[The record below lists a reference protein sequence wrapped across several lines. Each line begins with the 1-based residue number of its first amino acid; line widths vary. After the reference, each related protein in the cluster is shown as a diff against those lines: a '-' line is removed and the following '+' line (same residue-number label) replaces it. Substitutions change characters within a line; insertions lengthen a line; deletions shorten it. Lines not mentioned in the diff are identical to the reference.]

1 MQMMAECVYAATFSM
16 RDPKGM
22 KVQDMFPML
31 FEDQDEPHAPD
42 ITEEEA
48 AALQAEMDAWN
59 WQNNP
64 ESGTPESRTLDTEK
78 GDAADQEAPKE
89 NPDISQNAAE

>member
-1 MQMMAECVYAATFSM
+1 M

-31 FEDQDEPHAPD
+31 FEETDEPHAPD

-59 WQNNP
+59 WAQAT
-64 ESGTPESRTLDTEK
+64 ESGTPDSGESTE
-78 GDAADQEAPKE
+78 E
-89 NPDISQNAAE
+89 NPNISQNAAE

>member
-31 FEDQDEPHAPD
+31 FEETDEPHAPD

-59 WQNNP
+59 WNN
-64 ESGTPESRTLDTEK
+64 S
-78 GDAADQEAPKE
+78 QEE
-89 NPDISQNAAE
+89 NPDNSENAAE

>member
-59 WQNNP
+59 WAK
-64 ESGTPESRTLDTEK
+64 SGTPDSDE
-78 GDAADQEAPKE
+78 GDADIQEE
-89 NPDISQNAAE
+89 NPENTKNAAE

>member
-1 MQMMAECVYAATFSM
+1 M

-59 WQNNP
+59 WAR
-64 ESGTPESRTLDTEK
+64 TPDSESRTLDTEK
-78 GDAADQEAPKE
+78 GDAANQEDPQESPE
-89 NPDISQNAAE
+89 NTKNGAE

>member
-31 FEDQDEPHAPD
+31 FEETDEPHAPD

-59 WQNNP
+59 W
-64 ESGTPESRTLDTEK
+64 SSRTLDT
-78 GDAADQEAPKE
+78 GEAPEE

>member
-1 MQMMAECVYAATFSM
+1 M

-31 FEDQDEPHAPD
+31 FEETDEPHAPD

-59 WQNNP
+59 WAKSGTP
-64 ESGTPESRTLDTEK
+64 ESGTPDSVEAT
-78 GDAADQEAPKE
+78 DQ
-89 NPDISQNAAE
+89 NPDNSENAAE

>member
-31 FEDQDEPHAPD
+31 FEETDEPHAPD

-59 WQNNP
+59 WA
-64 ESGTPESRTLDTEK
+64 SGTPESRTLDTDKSTE
-78 GDAADQEAPKE
+78 E
-89 NPDISQNAAE
+89 NPDNSENAAE

>member
-31 FEDQDEPHAPD
+31 FEETDEPHAPD

-59 WQNNP
+59 WSRTP
-64 ESGTPESRTLDTEK
+64 ESGTPDSEE
-78 GDAADQEAPKE
+78 GDEVPKE
-89 NPDISQNAAE
+89 NPDISENAAE

>member
-31 FEDQDEPHAPD
+31 FEETDEPHAPD

-59 WQNNP
+59 WA
-64 ESGTPESRTLDTEK
+64 SGTPESRTLDTDK
-78 GDAADQEAPKE
+78 T
-89 NPDISQNAAE
+89 PDNSQNAAE

>member
-31 FEDQDEPHAPD
+31 FEETDEPHAPD

-59 WQNNP
+59 WAR
-64 ESGTPESRTLDTEK
+64 TPDIEE
-78 GDAADQEAPKE
+78 GDAADQEP
-89 NPDISQNAAE
+89 PDISQNAAE

>member
-59 WQNNP
+59 WAK
-64 ESGTPESRTLDTEK
+64 SGTLDTEK
-78 GDAADQEAPKE
+78 GDADTQEE
-89 NPDISQNAAE
+89 NPDISENAAE

>member
-31 FEDQDEPHAPD
+31 FEETDEPHAPD

-59 WQNNP
+59 WA
-64 ESGTPESRTLDTEK
+64 SGTPDTGE
-78 GDAADQEAPKE
+78 GDAAEAPEE

>member
-1 MQMMAECVYAATFSM
+1 M

-31 FEDQDEPHAPD
+31 FEETDEPHAPD

-59 WQNNP
+59 WAKSGTP
-64 ESGTPESRTLDTEK
+64 ESGTPDTGE
-78 GDAADQEAPKE
+78 GDAAEATDQ

>member
-31 FEDQDEPHAPD
+31 FEETDEHHAPD

-59 WQNNP
+59 WA
-64 ESGTPESRTLDTEK
+64 SGTPDSD
-78 GDAADQEAPKE
+78 EAPQE
-89 NPDISQNAAE
+89 NPDISENAAE

>member
-31 FEDQDEPHAPD
+31 FEETDEPHAPD

-59 WQNNP
+59 WS
-64 ESGTPESRTLDTEK
+64 SGTPDSEE
-78 GDAADQEAPKE
+78 GDAEKAPDQ
-89 NPDISQNAAE
+89 NPDNSENAAE

>member
-1 MQMMAECVYAATFSM
+1 M

-31 FEDQDEPHAPD
+31 FEETDEPHAPD

-59 WQNNP
+59 WA
-64 ESGTPESRTLDTEK
+64 SGTQAPE
-78 GDAADQEAPKE
+78 E

>member
-59 WQNNP
+59 WA
-64 ESGTPESRTLDTEK
+64 SRTLDTDK
-78 GDAADQEAPKE
+78 APKE
-89 NPDISQNAAE
+89 NPDISENAAE

>member
-31 FEDQDEPHAPD
+31 FEDTDEPNAPD

-59 WQNNP
+59 WAK
-64 ESGTPESRTLDTEK
+64 SGTPDSEETTDQATE
-78 GDAADQEAPKE
+78 E
-89 NPDISQNAAE
+89 NPEISLNAAE

>member
-1 MQMMAECVYAATFSM
+1 M

-59 WQNNP
+59 WSRTP
-64 ESGTPESRTLDTEK
+64 ESGTPDSDEDPE
-78 GDAADQEAPKE
+78 E
-89 NPDISQNAAE
+89 NPDISENAAE

>member
-31 FEDQDEPHAPD
+31 FEETDEPHAPD

-59 WQNNP
+59 W
-64 ESGTPESRTLDTEK
+64 SGTPESRTLDTEK
-78 GDAADQEAPKE
+78 GDAADQEAPEE
-89 NPDISQNAAE
+89 NPDNSENAAE

>member
-1 MQMMAECVYAATFSM
+1 M

-31 FEDQDEPHAPD
+31 FEETDEPHAPD

-59 WQNNP
+59 WA
-64 ESGTPESRTLDTEK
+64 RTLATEE
-78 GDAADQEAPKE
+78 GDAAEATEE
-89 NPDISQNAAE
+89 NPDISENAAE

>member
-1 MQMMAECVYAATFSM
+1 M

-59 WQNNP
+59 WAK
-64 ESGTPESRTLDTEK
+64 SGTPDSDES
-78 GDAADQEAPKE
+78 PKE
-89 NPDISQNAAE
+89 NPDISENAAE

>member
-1 MQMMAECVYAATFSM
+1 M

-31 FEDQDEPHAPD
+31 FEETDEPHAPD

-59 WQNNP
+59 WAK
-64 ESGTPESRTLDTEK
+64 SGTPDSD
-78 GDAADQEAPKE
+78 EAPEE
-89 NPDISQNAAE
+89 NPDISENGAE

>member
-31 FEDQDEPHAPD
+31 FEETDEPHAPD

-59 WQNNP
+59 WARTP
-64 ESGTPESRTLDTEK
+64 ESGTPDSGE
-78 GDAADQEAPKE
+78 GDAADQEP
-89 NPDISQNAAE
+89 PDISQNAAE

>member
-31 FEDQDEPHAPD
+31 FEETDEPHAPD
-42 ITEEEA
+42 ITKEEA

-59 WQNNP
+59 W
-64 ESGTPESRTLDTEK
+64 SRTLDTEK
-78 GDAADQEAPKE
+78 GDAANPQENPKE
-89 NPDISQNAAE
+89 NPDISENAAE

>member
-48 AALQAEMDAWN
+48 TALQAEMDAWN
-59 WQNNP
+59 WAK
-64 ESGTPESRTLDTEK
+64 SGTPDSESRTLDTDK
-78 GDAADQEAPKE
+78 NPKE
-89 NPDISQNAAE
+89 NPDISENAAE

>member
-31 FEDQDEPHAPD
+31 FEETDEPHAPD

-59 WQNNP
+59 WAK
-64 ESGTPESRTLDTEK
+64 SGTPDSEE
-78 GDAADQEAPKE
+78 GDAAEATDQT
-89 NPDISQNAAE
+89 PDISQNAAE

>member
-59 WQNNP
+59 W
-64 ESGTPESRTLDTEK
+64 SSRTLDTDK
-78 GDAADQEAPKE
+78 GDAAIPEE
-89 NPDISQNAAE
+89 NPNISENAAE

>member
-1 MQMMAECVYAATFSM
+1 M

-59 WQNNP
+59 WAK
-64 ESGTPESRTLDTEK
+64 SGTPDSEE
-78 GDAADQEAPKE
+78 GDAAIHEAPKE
-89 NPDISQNAAE
+89 NPDISENAAE

>member
-59 WQNNP
+59 W
-64 ESGTPESRTLDTEK
+64 SRTLDTGE
-78 GDAADQEAPKE
+78 GDAAIQEATEE
-89 NPDISQNAAE
+89 NPDILENAAE

>member
-1 MQMMAECVYAATFSM
+1 M

-59 WQNNP
+59 WAK
-64 ESGTPESRTLDTEK
+64 SGTPDSDK
-78 GDAADQEAPKE
+78 SPKE
-89 NPDISQNAAE
+89 NPDISENAAE

>member
-31 FEDQDEPHAPD
+31 FEETDEPHAPD

-59 WQNNP
+59 WS
-64 ESGTPESRTLDTEK
+64 SGTPESRTLDTDEPP
-78 GDAADQEAPKE
+78 EE
-89 NPDISQNAAE
+89 NPDNSENAAE

>member
-31 FEDQDEPHAPD
+31 FEETDEPHAPD

-59 WQNNP
+59 WSN
-64 ESGTPESRTLDTEK
+64 STE
-78 GDAADQEAPKE
+78 E
-89 NPDISQNAAE
+89 NPDISENGAE

>member
-59 WQNNP
+59 WQNSTEENP
-64 ESGTPESRTLDTEK
+64 ESGTPDSE
-78 GDAADQEAPKE
+78 EAPE
-89 NPDISQNAAE
+89 NTKNAAE

>member
-31 FEDQDEPHAPD
+31 FEETDEPHAPD

-59 WQNNP
+59 WA
-64 ESGTPESRTLDTEK
+64 SGTPDSD
-78 GDAADQEAPKE
+78 EAHKE
-89 NPDISQNAAE
+89 NPDISENGAE

>member
-1 MQMMAECVYAATFSM
+1 MMAECVYAATFSM

-59 WQNNP
+59 WAK
-64 ESGTPESRTLDTEK
+64 SGTPDSGEGTDS
-78 GDAADQEAPKE
+78 GEAPQE
-89 NPDISQNAAE
+89 NHDISENGAE

>member
-1 MQMMAECVYAATFSM
+1 MMAECVYAATFSM

-31 FEDQDEPHAPD
+31 FEDTDEPHAPD

-59 WQNNP
+59 W
-64 ESGTPESRTLDTEK
+64 SRTLDTEE
-78 GDAADQEAPKE
+78 GDAAIQEATEE
-89 NPDISQNAAE
+89 NPDISENAAE

>member
-1 MQMMAECVYAATFSM
+1 M

-59 WQNNP
+59 WAK
-64 ESGTPESRTLDTEK
+64 SGTPDSESRTLDTEK
-78 GDAADQEAPKE
+78 APQE
-89 NPDISQNAAE
+89 NPDISENAAE

>member
-31 FEDQDEPHAPD
+31 FEETDEPHAPD

-59 WQNNP
+59 WAK
-64 ESGTPESRTLDTEK
+64 SGTPDSESRTPDS
-78 GDAADQEAPKE
+78 DEAPEE
-89 NPDISQNAAE
+89 NPDISENAAE

>member
-64 ESGTPESRTLDTEK
+64 E
-78 GDAADQEAPKE
+78 E
-89 NPDISQNAAE
+89 NLDISENAAE